1 MTHLLLKQTV
11 KPLAFQARDHPTYD
25 VDARPKKG
33 PVFESVLADGI
44 LAAHC
49 RPNGKLGTSVERA
62 AFGQNT
68 SLLMAEEVTRP
79 IEQFGH
85 IVARPGAASLVC
97 AAIVFN
103 YGYML

>member
-11 KPLAFQARDHPTYD
+11 TPLAFRARDHPTYD

-33 PVFESVLADGI
+33 SVFESVLADGI

-62 AFGQNT
+62 AFGQDT
-68 SLLMAEEVTRP
+68 SLLMPKE
-79 IEQFGH
+79 
-85 IVARPGAASLVC
+85 VARPSSSLDMSSH
-97 AAIVFN
+97 ARALLRLLPETHKK
-103 YGYML
+103 G

>member
-1 MTHLLLKQTV
+1 MHDREFRMMK
-11 KPLAFQARDHPTYD
+11 D
-25 VDARPKKG
+25 RPKNVG
-33 PVFESVLADGI
+33 WSATPADGI

-68 SLLMAEEVTRP
+68 SLLMAEEVTGP

-85 IVARPGAASLVC
+85 IVARPSAASLV
-97 AAIVFN
+97 A
-103 YGYML
+103 